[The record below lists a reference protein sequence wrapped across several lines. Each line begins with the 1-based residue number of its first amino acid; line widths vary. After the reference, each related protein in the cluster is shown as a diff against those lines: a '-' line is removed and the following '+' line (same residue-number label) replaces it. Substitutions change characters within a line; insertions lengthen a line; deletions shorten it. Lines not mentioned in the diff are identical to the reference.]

1 MKKKNKMS
9 HDHPEKL
16 KAKYLY
22 AKNLQELADA
32 IGVSL
37 LEIKEWKS
45 YRGFPLPKSDGR
57 WEIDKI
63 RKWAVGLD
71 FVDEL
76 YSEFN
81 GILYEQ
87 LLDTEQM
94 ASNENV
100 KAFAKA
106 WNKSVKET
114 QEITWNISLQ
124 QNKAYARL
132 CTEDGYLDV
141 HDFGV
146 YLISEYYFSFYEFE
160 KLIELLRMLKM
171 LPQHTPA
178 VLSYISEILKSD
190 ENDK

>member
-1 MKKKNKMS
+1 MREKNKMS
-9 HDHPEKL
+9 HDHSKKL

-63 RKWAVGLD
+63 RKWAAGLD

-81 GILYEQ
+81 GMIYEQ
-87 LLDTEQM
+87 LLYSEQNG
-94 ASNENV
+94 SNENL
-100 KAFAKA
+100 KALAKA
-106 WNKSVKET
+106 LNKTIKET
-114 QEITWNISLQ
+114 QEISWNISLEQ
-124 QNKAYARL
+124 VKAYARL
-132 CTEDGYLDV
+132 CTESDYVDV
-141 HDFGV
+141 QDFGE
-146 YLISEYYFSFYEFE
+146 YLISEYFFSFYDIE
-160 KLIELLRMLKM
+160 KLVEFLRTFKK
-171 LPQHTPA
+171 LPHKTPQ
-178 VLSYISEILKSD
+178 VLSYISDILKSD
-190 ENDK
+190 EKDR